1 MVGHSRSLL
10 SAERLILWRNANLVE
25 KKVTSTTA
33 ERLLWG
39 NISTFKVK
47 FKLSIVS
54 KNLEK
59 RSLFVFT
66 SSCIEYLIGATYAG
80 INSHPEI
87 WNIFKISFTSGQA
100 TIIDRSHST
109 SP

>member
-25 KKVTSTTA
+25 KKVTPTTA

-59 RSLFVFT
+59 RSLLFSRVLV
-66 SSCIEYLIGATYAG
+66 EYLIGATYAG

-87 WNIFKISFTSGQA
+87 WNIFKICFTSGQA